1 MRSWVWPNGMKGPA
15 TTGATTLCQGRRG
28 VIKIFRTANQVIVRG
43 VIVIEGETRGRGING
58 MNGRR
63 GRGRG
68 HAKIMTG
75 PADQDIREV
84 VRRQRL

>member
-1 MRSWVWPNGMKGPA
+1 
-15 TTGATTLCQGRRG
+15 
-28 VIKIFRTANQVIVRG
+28 
-43 VIVIEGETRGRGING
+43 

-68 HAKIMTG
+68 RAKRMTG

-84 VRRQRL
+84 VRRHRLRLGGQRAGKGYKLGSGTSFDINMI